1 MGNWKIEN
9 EEIVEKLL
17 VTSEDRE
24 YTMGSHFGCQMYNPA
39 LMADNEQVEDPM
51 RLHAAIAS
59 TTRILINPLNI
70 FF

>member
-1 MGNWKIEN
+1 MRKLLK
-9 EEIVEKLL
+9 EKLL
-17 VTSEDRE
+17 VTFEDRE
-24 YTMGSHFGCQMYNPA
+24 NTIGSHFGYQMYNPA

-59 TTRILINPLNI
+59 TTRILINPLNL